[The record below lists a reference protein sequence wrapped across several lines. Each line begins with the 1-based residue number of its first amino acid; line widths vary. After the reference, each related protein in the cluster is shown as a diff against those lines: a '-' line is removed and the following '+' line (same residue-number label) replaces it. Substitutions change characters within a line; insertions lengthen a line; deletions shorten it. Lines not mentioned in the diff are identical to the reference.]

1 MKKILS
7 ERESEVLSL
16 LGRGYKAKDIA
27 SKLFISI
34 NTVKTHIQNM
44 RHKLGLKNQNELI
57 VYFHNNKI
65 LKKD

>member
-16 LGRGYKAKDIA
+16 LGRGYKPKDIA
-27 SKLFISI
+27 PKLFISI

-44 RHKLGLKNQNELI
+44 RYKLGLKNQNELI
-57 VYFHNNKI
+57 VFFHNNKI